1 MCGLPVI
8 ALGSEPSGLQAEKLA
23 LSQYSPGRDALACV
37 TKCHSA
43 QLQVPGCFRKNDS
56 SGSGAVVLRSDA
68 RPRELAGPH
77 SDIPSISFILGP
89 SSSCASFRGSNR
101 GRMGGHRG
109 TLCAPG
115 PASGPTLPGRRP
127 SLSSYQHPANS
138 RLHPHR
144 WDRANSPDLE
154 PSRWETGALS
164 MYLRPCRPQGGSNC
178 SLEPSGGRVA

>member
-1 MCGLPVI
+1 M
-8 ALGSEPSGLQAEKLA
+8 
-23 LSQYSPGRDALACV
+23 
-37 TKCHSA
+37 
-43 QLQVPGCFRKNDS
+43 
-56 SGSGAVVLRSDA
+56 LRSDA

-101 GRMGGHRG
+101 GRMGGHCG

-115 PASGPTLPGRRP
+115 PASGPTLPGRGP
-127 SLSSYQHPANS
+127 SLSSYQRPANS

-144 WDRANSPDLE
+144 WDRANDPDLE
-154 PSRWETGALS
+154 PSRWETGAVS

>member
-1 MCGLPVI
+1 M
-8 ALGSEPSGLQAEKLA
+8 
-23 LSQYSPGRDALACV
+23 

-43 QLQVPGCFRKNDS
+43 QLQVPGCFRRNDS

-101 GRMGGHRG
+101 GRMGGHCG

-115 PASGPTLPGRRP
+115 PASGPTLPGRGP
-127 SLSSYQHPANS
+127 SLSSYQRPANS
-138 RLHPHR
+138 RLHPHC
-144 WDRANSPDLE
+144 WDRANDRSLDYFLE
-154 PSRWETGALS
+154 QSCLPVLVCPPTSVLLCKRRMNFFAI
-164 MYLRPCRPQGGSNC
+164 
-178 SLEPSGGRVA
+178 